1 MSKFFRFQLIN
12 RRDRLG
18 LTLQGW
24 LLGLALVSVVVW
36 GLVSHAHGFFALNQ
50 PLNNAD
56 LLVVEG
62 WVTDDNAQN
71 AIQEFK
77 AHPYKAI
84 VTTGTQ
90 LPRGYYLSEYKSF
103 AELSRASLIRMGIPT
118 DQIIAIP
125 AAGVPR
131 DRSYTS
137 AVALKNWLSSQKT
150 SSQKTSSQ
158 NRVYRSANLFSES
171 VHARRSWMLFKR
183 ALGSQLELG
192 IISVPSTDYDADR
205 WWTQSE
211 GFKRV
216 LFEAIG
222 WVYVQVFNRVE

>member
-1 MSKFFRFQLIN
+1 MSKFFRIPLIN

-18 LTLQGW
+18 LTRQGW
-24 LLGLALVSVVVW
+24 LFGLVLVSVVTW
-36 GLVSHAHGFFALNQ
+36 GLVSHIHGFFALTQ
-50 PLNNAD
+50 PIANAD
-56 LLVVEG
+56 LLIVEG
-62 WVTDDNAQN
+62 WVSDGNAQD

-77 AHPYKAI
+77 SHPYQAI

-103 AELSRASLIRMGIPT
+103 AELSRASLIKMGIPT

-137 AVALKNWLSSQKT
+137 AVALSHWLRRSQGPN
-150 SSQKTSSQ
+150 SP
-158 NRVYRSANLFSES
+158 VGYRSANLFTES

-192 IISVPSTDYDADR
+192 VISAPSTDYDADR

-216 LFEAIG
+216 LFETIG
-222 WVYVQVFNRVE
+222 WVYVQVFNQVE

>member
-1 MSKFFRFQLIN
+1 MSNLFRFQLIN

-24 LLGLALVSVVVW
+24 LFGLALVSVMTW
-36 GLVSHAHGFFALNQ
+36 GIFSHIHGFFALNQ

-62 WVTDDNAQN
+62 WVSDGNAQD

-137 AVALKNWLSSQKT
+137 AVALSQWLVSQKQSSQKG
-150 SSQKTSSQ
+150 
-158 NRVYRSANLFSES
+158 VYRSANLFSES

-183 ALGSQLELG
+183 ALGPQLELG
-192 IISVPSTDYDADR
+192 VISVPSKDYDADR

-216 LFEAIG
+216 LFETIG

>member
-1 MSKFFRFQLIN
+1 MSKLFRFQLIN

-24 LLGLALVSVVVW
+24 LFGLALVIVVVW
-36 GLVSHAHGFFALNQ
+36 GLVSHIHGFLALTQ
-50 PLNNAD
+50 PIANAD

-62 WVTDDNAQN
+62 WVSDGNAQD
-71 AIQEFK
+71 ATQEFK
-77 AHPYKAI
+77 SHPYQAI

-103 AELSRASLIRMGIPT
+103 AELSRASLIKMGIPKE
-118 DQIIAIP
+118 QIIAIP

-137 AVALKNWLSSQKT
+137 AVALSKWLRRSQGPN
-150 SSQKTSSQ
+150 SPV
-158 NRVYRSANLFSES
+158 VYRSANLFSES

-183 ALGSQLELG
+183 ALESQLELG
-192 IISVPSTDYDADR
+192 VISVPSTDYDANR

-216 LFEAIG
+216 LFETIG
-222 WVYVQVFNRVE
+222 WVYVQVLNQVE

>member
-1 MSKFFRFQLIN
+1 MSKLFRFQLIN

-24 LLGLALVSVVVW
+24 LFGLALVSVVVW
-36 GLVSHAHGFFALNQ
+36 GLVSHIHGFLALTQ
-50 PLNNAD
+50 PIANAD

-62 WVTDDNAQN
+62 WVSDGNAQD

-77 AHPYKAI
+77 SHPYKAI

-103 AELSRASLIRMGIPT
+103 AELSRASLIKMGIPKE
-118 DQIIAIP
+118 QIIAIP

-137 AVALKNWLSSQKT
+137 AIALNNWLSSR
-150 SSQKTSSQ
+150 SLG
-158 NRVYRSANLFSES
+158 NPVVYRSANLFSES

-192 IISVPSTDYDADR
+192 VISAPSTDYEADR

-216 LFEAIG
+216 LFETIG

>member
-1 MSKFFRFQLIN
+1 MSNLFRFQLIN

-24 LLGLALVSVVVW
+24 LFGLMLVSVVTW
-36 GLVSHAHGFFALNQ
+36 GLISHIHGFFALTQ
-50 PLNNAD
+50 PIADAD

-62 WVTDDNAQN
+62 WVSDGNAQD

-77 AHPYKAI
+77 SHPYQAI
-84 VTTGTQ
+84 VTTGTR

-103 AELSRASLIRMGIPT
+103 AELSRASLIKMGIPKE
-118 DQIIAIP
+118 QIIAIP

-131 DRSYTS
+131 DRSYRS
-137 AVALKNWLSSQKT
+137 AVALSQWIRLQGPN
-150 SSQKTSSQ
+150 SPI
-158 NRVYRSANLFSES
+158 VYRSANLFSES

-183 ALGSQLELG
+183 ALGSQLDLG
-192 IISVPSTDYDADR
+192 VISVPSTDYDADR

-216 LFEAIG
+216 LFETIG
-222 WVYVQVFNRVE
+222 WVYVQVFNQVE

>member
-1 MSKFFRFQLIN
+1 MSKSFRFQLIN

-24 LLGLALVSVVVW
+24 LFGLALVSVVVW

-62 WVTDDNAQN
+62 WVTDNNAQD

-137 AVALKNWLSSQKT
+137 ALALKNWL
-150 SSQKTSSQ
+150 SSQ

>member
-1 MSKFFRFQLIN
+1 MSKLFPIPLIN

-24 LLGLALVSVVVW
+24 LFGLALVSVVAW
-36 GLVSHAHGFFALNQ
+36 GLLSHIHGFFALTQ
-50 PLNNAD
+50 PIVNAD
-56 LLVVEG
+56 LLIVEG
-62 WVTDDNAQN
+62 WVSDDNAQE

-77 AHPYKAI
+77 SHPYKAI

-103 AELSRASLIRMGIPT
+103 AELSRASLIKMGIPT
-118 DQIIAIP
+118 DQIIAVP

-137 AVALKNWLSSQKT
+137 AVALSHWLRSQ
-150 SSQKTSSQ
+150 SLS
-158 NRVYRSANLFSES
+158 NPGVYRSANLFSES

-192 IISVPSTDYDADR
+192 VISAPSTDYNADR

-216 LFEAIG
+216 LFETIG
-222 WVYVQVFNRVE
+222 WVYVQVFNRME